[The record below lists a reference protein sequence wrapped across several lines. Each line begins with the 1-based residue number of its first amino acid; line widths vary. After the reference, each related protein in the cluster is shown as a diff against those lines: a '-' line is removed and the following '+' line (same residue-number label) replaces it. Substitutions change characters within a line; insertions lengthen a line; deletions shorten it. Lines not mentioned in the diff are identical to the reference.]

1 MSSILW
7 VLISFFLMCLLT
19 SKTKQEEKF
28 YKRRQIQNIVRKYK
42 ISAEIIGS
50 LFLIVLCALILL
62 ALYQSGGC
70 VVIAIFLSSVY
81 TLLLM
86 SCVAIVV
93 YVLCKINEHWNPDE
107 LYLVIA
113 IRGNMSY
120 RRLKQVH
127 FFLLGMAFS
136 GFVYSNIY
144 LILNM

>member
-1 MSSILW
+1 M
-7 VLISFFLMCLLT
+7 
-19 SKTKQEEKF
+19 
-28 YKRRQIQNIVRKYK
+28 
-42 ISAEIIGS
+42 
-50 LFLIVLCALILL
+50 
-62 ALYQSGGC
+62 
-70 VVIAIFLSSVY
+70 IAKFLSSVY

-136 GFVYSNIY
+136 GFVYSIIY
-144 LILNM
+144 LILNMLFIFKNGIMNNSLAVRFPKDSSF

>member
-7 VLISFFLMCLLT
+7 VLISSFLMCLLT

-28 YKRRQIQNIVRKYK
+28 YKRREIQNIVRKYK

-93 YVLCKINEHWNPDE
+93 YVLCKINAHWNPDE

-120 RRLKQVH
+120 RRLNAST
-127 FFLLGMAFS
+127 FFSLGMAFS
-136 GFVYSNIY
+136 GFVYSI
-144 LILNM
+144 II